1 VTAAARAEVA
11 SAAAGAAAEPA
22 AAEPAPLRMKDL
34 CARTGLSRQAIHF
47 YIQQGLVPEGR
58 KTGRNMAWYGPEHVE
73 RLLLV
78 RRLQEERFLPLKA
91 IRAIVDGD
99 AGALAASQR
108 GLLLEVRS
116 RLPASIADVPAA
128 DFADLDETAARF
140 GVPAADAARL
150 ADLGLIAV
158 RDRAG
163 RREVS
168 SATVWLLEVWGE
180 LRAVGFTDE
189 LGFTPDD
196 LLIYQEAIADLF
208 QREAGMLA
216 DRIGGQPPERLA
228 RMVERALPLV
238 HAALGHL
245 HTAAVRGFFSAL
257 DASSASP
264 APAPSAP
271 SAPPDQEPR

>member
-1 VTAAARAEVA
+1 VTAAAQPT
-11 SAAAGAAAEPA
+11 PA
-22 AAEPAPLRMKDL
+22 AAADPAPLRMKDL

-116 RLPASIADVPAA
+116 RLPEAIADAPAA
-128 DFADLDETAARF
+128 AFVDLDETAARYA
-140 GVPAADAARL
+140 VPAADAARL
-150 ADLGLIAV
+150 AELGLIAV
-158 RDRAG
+158 RERAG

-168 SATVWLLEVWGE
+168 TATVWLLEIWGQ
-180 LRAVGFTDE
+180 LREVGCAEE

-196 LLIYQEAIADLF
+196 LVVYQEAIAGLF
-208 QREAGMLA
+208 QREAGLLA
-216 DRIGGQPPERLA
+216 DRIRGQPPERLA
-228 RMVERALPLV
+228 RMFERALPLV
-238 HAALGHL
+238 HAALGHF
-245 HTAAVRGFFSAL
+245 HTAAVHDFFAAL
-257 DASSASP
+257 DASA
-264 APAPSAP
+264 AT
-271 SAPPDQEPR
+271 PDQEPR